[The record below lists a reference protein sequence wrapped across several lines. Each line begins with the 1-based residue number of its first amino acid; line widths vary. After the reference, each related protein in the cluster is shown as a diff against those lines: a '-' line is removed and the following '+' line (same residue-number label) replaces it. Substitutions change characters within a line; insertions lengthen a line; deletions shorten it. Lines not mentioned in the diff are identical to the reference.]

1 MGYLHDTSFAPKN
14 QEIGAFEIKEF
25 FGKTFSELTTEEP
38 LDIRGLGES
47 PLTVN
52 QLSGLF
58 AVVSYRYENMLPT
71 TTYIS
76 MASDVLKAAL
86 CKARDVEGDMLAYAI
101 VGRLWEMGVVRTTA
115 PARRAA
121 VASTQAWK
129 EGDAVFRRPLYPAHI
144 MGYDGCTLLDYHER
158 TV

>member
-1 MGYLHDTSFAPKN
+1 M
-14 QEIGAFEIKEF
+14 KEF
-25 FGKTFSELTTEEP
+25 FGKTFSELTTAAP
-38 LDIRGLGES
+38 LAIRGLGES

-58 AVVSYRYENMLPT
+58 AVVNYRYENMLPT

-76 MASDVLKAAL
+76 MTSDGLQAAL
-86 CKARDVEGDMLAYAI
+86 CKAGDVEGDMLAYAI

-121 VASTQAWK
+121 VASPQAGK
-129 EGDAVFRRPLYPAHI
+129 EGGAAFRRPLYPAHI
-144 MGYDGCTLLDYHER
+144 MVYDGCTLLVYHER
-158 TV
+158 TVSQ